1 MSTTIRIKGSELP
14 DKWRKQANVDPDE
27 FLRVTIEPES
37 EREDE
42 IMPPE
47 ERISDKLIAEVR
59 KSEEDVK
66 AGRVKNYQSAEE
78 MEDDLFGKSNSKRVV
93 TKDELQMGFGSTSR
107 RSGSSTI

>member
-47 ERISDKLIAEVR
+47 ERISDKLIAEVEQSSKEYR
-59 KSEEDVK
+59 EGK
-66 AGRVKNYQSAEE
+66 AIELKNSQQI
-78 MEDDLFGKSNSKRVV
+78 
-93 TKDELQMGFGSTSR
+93 DEFFKKL
-107 RSGSSTI
+107 